1 MSFLGDYIYFCIDV
15 MFDELVG
22 RIWKV
27 VYMSRFLIL
36 CSEVISL
43 DIVSF
48 EGISFVENNES
59 KIIRLVL
66 FIICCLKIKIL
77 VFINSLMVDSL

>member
-1 MSFLGDYIYFCIDV
+1 
-15 MFDELVG
+15 
-22 RIWKV
+22 
-27 VYMSRFLIL
+27 MSRFLIL

-59 KIIRLVL
+59 KIIRLEL